1 MTVRRSPQAGRR
13 ASPPAVQIDVQID
26 DPAWRRFG
34 AKIGGRVRRAAG
46 AALAQAKPEKKLGG
60 GLTIL
65 LTGDDQVQTLNRKY
79 RGRDKPTNV
88 LSFPPANGDYLGD
101 IAIAY
106 GVTAGEAEAASLTL
120 IDHLL
125 HLTVHGVLH
134 LLGYDHERS
143 QDAKIME
150 ALEADILADMDIAN
164 PYLRRGRAA

>member
-1 MTVRRSPQAGRR
+1 MQVE
-13 ASPPAVQIDVQID
+13 VQIEDAV
-26 DPAWRRFG
+26 WRRLRG
-34 AKIGGRVRRAAG
+34 RIGERVRRAAA
-46 AALAQAKPEKKLGG
+46 AALAQAKSQKKRGG

-65 LTGDDQVQTLNRKY
+65 LTGNDQVQALNRKY
-79 RGRDKPTNV
+79 RGRDQPTNV
-88 LSFPPANGDYLGD
+88 LSFPAANGDYLGD

-120 IDHLL
+120 TDHLL

-150 ALEADILADMDIAN
+150 ALEADILADMGVAN
-164 PYLRRGRAA
+164 PHLRRGRAA

>member
-1 MTVRRSPQAGRR
+1 MRIEVH
-13 ASPPAVQIDVQID
+13 ID
-26 DPAWRRFG
+26 DAAWRRLG
-34 AKIGGRVRRAAG
+34 GKIGERVRRAAA
-46 AALAQAKPEKKLGG
+46 AALAQAKSQKKQGG

-65 LTGDDQVQTLNRKY
+65 LTGNGQVQALNRKY
-79 RGRDKPTNV
+79 RGRDQPTNV
-88 LSFPPANGDYLGD
+88 LSFPARTADYLGD